1 MKISLIQPAPI
12 KTSVPLTN
20 RFKVGQ
26 SIRVQT
32 IKAYGPNSNY
42 WEIIDFKILAVTSTY
57 LDVQDKIGN
66 TYRLEDIDINPM
78 DTITIIPN
86 GIFSSLFKK

>member
-1 MKISLIQPAPI
+1 MKISLLQPAPLKASI
-12 KTSVPLTN
+12 PLTN

-32 IKAYGPNSNY
+32 IKSYGPNGNY
-42 WEIIDFKILAVTSTY
+42 WEIVDFKVLAVTPTY
-57 LDVQDKIGN
+57 LDVLDKVGA
-66 TYRLEDIDINPM
+66 TYRLEDIDDNPM
-78 DTITIIPN
+78 DTINILPN